1 MQPPHIDNCRRTTV
15 LWIVETAVQFHS
27 LEIPKKNR
35 AKKSPLQLC
44 KLTRFSCWASTGILF
59 WHSVTTGKQN
69 ERKASKNQI
78 QDYRTGYQF
87 YLVLDILR
95 SSLVLTFNYERL
107 WSAVCSKSLISHLI
121 KSKNYVKRVSTACQE
136 SSVQ

>member
-1 MQPPHIDNCRRTTV
+1 MCSHQTLIIAGGLQYYG
-15 LWIVETAVQFHS
+15 LWKQLLSFIAWKS
-27 LEIPKKNR
+27 LKNR

-95 SSLVLTFNYERL
+95 SRLALTFNYERL
-107 WSAVCSKSLISHLI
+107 WSAVCSKSLISHFI
-121 KSKNYVKRVSTACQE
+121 KSKNYVKRGSTACQE
-136 SSVQ
+136 S

>member
-1 MQPPHIDNCRRTTV
+1 MCSHQTLIIAGGLQYYG
-15 LWIVETAVQFHS
+15 LWKQLFSFIAWKS
-27 LEIPKKNR
+27 LKNR

-95 SSLVLTFNYERL
+95 SRLALTFNYERL

-121 KSKNYVKRVSTACQE
+121 KSKNYVKRGSTACQE

>member
-1 MQPPHIDNCRRTTV
+1 MCSHQTLIIAGGLQYYG
-15 LWIVETAVQFHS
+15 LWKQLFNFIAWKS
-27 LEIPKKNR
+27 RKNR

-95 SSLVLTFNYERL
+95 SRLALTFNYERL
-107 WSAVCSKSLISHLI
+107 WSAVCSKSLILHFI
-121 KSKNYVKRVSTACQE
+121 KSKNYVKRGSTACQE